1 MRIYTKTGD
10 DGSTGLFGGTRV
22 SKDTARVEAFGT
34 IDELNAVI
42 GTARAAGV
50 GDETGAALDAI
61 QDDLFCL
68 GAEVA
73 CTPGHESRIPARKIA
88 ESDVER
94 LERAMDAADA
104 LLPELRNF
112 VLPGGSPGAAALHH
126 ARTVCRRA
134 ERRLLSASHAEP
146 YRPLLLVYLNRLS
159 DLLFVLARRVNQ
171 SEGGADVLWKPRG

>member
-34 IDELNAVI
+34 IDELNAVL

-50 GDETGAALDAI
+50 AEELSAALGAI
-61 QDDLFCL
+61 QDDLFCV

-73 CTPGHESRIPARKIA
+73 CAPGHENRLPARKIA
-88 ESDVER
+88 EADVER
-94 LERAMDAADA
+94 LEQAMDAADA
-104 LLPELRNF
+104 QLPELRNF

-134 ERRLLSASHAEP
+134 ERRLLSASQTEP

-159 DLLFVLARRVNQ
+159 DLLFVFARRANQ
-171 SEGGADVLWKPRG
+171 MEGRPDVLWKPRG